1 MSEKYYQAIG
11 RRKTAIAQV
20 RLYPVGSGKVTVN
33 NKDIKEYFETE
44 QLRHIIM
51 SPIKEVGKLDTV
63 DVTIRAIG
71 GGKSGQADAIKMAL
85 ARALVKYDESLK
97 QTIKA
102 RGLLTRDARKKE
114 RKKFGH
120 RGARRSTQ
128 WRKR

>member
-1 MSEKYYQAIG
+1 MSEKYYQSIG

-20 RLYPVGSGKVTVN
+20 RLFPVGSGKVTIN
-33 NKDIKEYFETE
+33 NKDIKEYFDTE
-44 QLRHIIM
+44 QLRHNAI
-51 SPIKEVGKLDTV
+51 SPIREVGKTDTV
-63 DVTIRAIG
+63 DITVRAVG
-71 GGKSGQADAIKMAL
+71 GGKVGQADAVKMAL
-85 ARALVKYDESLK
+85 ARVLVKYDESLK
-97 QTIKA
+97 AVIKA

>member
-1 MSEKYYQAIG
+1 MSEKYYQSIG

-20 RLYPVGSGKVTVN
+20 RLFPIGSGKITIN
-33 NKDIKEYFETE
+33 KKDIKDYLDTE
-44 QLRHIIM
+44 QLRDTAV

-63 DVTIRAIG
+63 DITVRAVG
-71 GGKSGQADAIKMAL
+71 GGKAGQADAIRMAI

-97 QTIKA
+97 SVIKA